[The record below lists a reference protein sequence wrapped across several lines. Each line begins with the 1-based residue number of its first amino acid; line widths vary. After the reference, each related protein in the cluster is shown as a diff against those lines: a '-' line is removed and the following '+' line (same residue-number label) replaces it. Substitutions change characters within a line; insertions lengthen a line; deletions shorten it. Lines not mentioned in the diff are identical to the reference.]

1 MAGQT
6 GSRPRG
12 IFRPGVMAALASLF
26 NLLALNLV
34 LLIAALPLI
43 TLPLAV
49 NAASVALDR
58 WRAGGEE
65 RVVREF
71 WAVLRSRPP
80 LRTTVALGVPFAAIG
95 LGLAEVR
102 YFARGGS
109 LEAYA
114 GLALGLA
121 ALLITLTALGYLFL
135 LEGRYPRLAPA
146 ELWSLCARLAVR
158 NVLVTGPLFL
168 AELLGAGLLTLIDTP
183 LLLLGLP
190 AGLLGLMRLTAL
202 LGLRRQ
208 SQREMRAE

>member
-1 MAGQT
+1 M
-6 GSRPRG
+6 
-12 IFRPGVMAALASLF
+12 
-26 NLLALNLV
+26 
-34 LLIAALPLI
+34 I
-43 TLPLAV
+43 TLPVAV

-58 WRAGGEE
+58 WRADGED

-71 WAVLRSRPP
+71 WRRAPVPAAAADHGRARGAVRRRRAGPGRGPLLRPRRHPRGP
-80 LRTTVALGVPFAAIG
+80 RG
-95 LGLAEVR
+95 LG
-102 YFARGGS
+102 
-109 LEAYA
+109 
-114 GLALGLA
+114 LGLA

-135 LEGRYPRLAPA
+135 LEARYPRLAPA

-202 LGLRRQ
+202 LGLRRA
-208 SQREMRAE
+208 SSEKRGVT